1 MNKFNNMKH
10 KVLYIHGYNSSLN
23 SNTFRWLK
31 EHLPNTD
38 MYSINYNQ
46 SNPNDSIESL
56 CNYVKEKHIDIAI
69 GSGLGGWYTMR
80 VASKCSLPCILINP
94 LTDLTLKPTLEV
106 VTKNNVNI
114 VNTYIEYSKEHPL
127 FQDNE
132 NWNGYSWDK
141 NEDGD
146 YAILLLS
153 DSDELIKQTEESNK
167 QFYNNFLNTIIITG
181 AKHQLNDK
189 EKEIYLLVYYN
200 KLVNEIIP
208 KMNYFYKNTNIIP

>member
-10 KVLYIHGYNSSLN
+10 KVLYIYDYNSSLN

-69 GSGLGGWYTMR
+69 GSGLGGWYTMH

-94 LTDLTLKPTLEV
+94 LTDLTLKSTLEV
-106 VTKNNVNI
+106 VTKNNVSI
-114 VNTYIEYSKEHPL
+114 VNTYIKYIKEHPL

-132 NWNGYSWDK
+132 HWNGYSWDK

-167 QFYNNFLNTIIITG
+167 QFYNNFPNLCIIPNC
-181 AKHQLNDK
+181 KHQLNDE
-189 EKEIYLLVYYN
+189 EKEMYLLVSYN
-200 KLVNEIIP
+200 KLVNEIIS
-208 KMNYFYKNTNIIP
+208 KVNYFYKNVNIIP